1 LENNGKW
8 KTQNTLPPVTSPGAF
23 LQRWLS
29 DKVSGRGALSVRA
42 SPCYKFLM
50 PKITEQWLLF
60 KYVGGEFTAL
70 SKLKTKE
77 RAEKERLKYP
87 EKRAQ
92 GD

>member
-1 LENNGKW
+1 
-8 KTQNTLPPVTSPGAF
+8 
-23 LQRWLS
+23 
-29 DKVSGRGALSVRA
+29 
-42 SPCYKFLM
+42 M